1 MYPGFELHV
10 LLFHKGLD
18 CSLDMHVPRVRAGGV
33 PELHQHS
40 DHLWMCRYSRSE
52 LEAIDSEGRCVVTE
66 HGGQLV
72 VFNVYLP
79 ATTRSGVQGA
89 VGDRYEYKLR
99 MLQAR

>member
-1 MYPGFELHV
+1 MFSKSELEA
-10 LLFHKGLD
+10 
-18 CSLDMHVPRVRAGGV
+18 SLNFINI
-33 PELHQHS
+33 QTI
-40 DHLWMCRYSRSE
+40 LWMCRYSRSE

>member
-1 MYPGFELHV
+1 MSSIGIV
-10 LLFHKGLD
+10 T
-18 CSLDMHVPRVRAGGV
+18 A
-33 PELHQHS
+33 
-40 DHLWMCRYSRSE
+40 LWTCRYSRSE
-52 LEAIDSEGRCVVTE
+52 LEAIDSEGRCVITE

-99 MLQAR
+99 MLQARCNLEVLKVQRRATNSLVKFNI

>member
-1 MYPGFELHV
+1 M
-10 LLFHKGLD
+10 
-18 CSLDMHVPRVRAGGV
+18 
-33 PELHQHS
+33 
-40 DHLWMCRYSRSE
+40 
-52 LEAIDSEGRCVVTE
+52 VTE